1 MSCEWREEERA
12 KEGREG
18 EGRGGEGKRREE
30 ERGGKRAKDGICRQ
44 RQQNSKIDWQSKCQ
58 QKTLGRMNNLQYLKF
73 LITIPCPIH
82 KIDLAYRC
90 TLSDLQFVDPS
101 AGEELNHSMEYSN
114 ELLPTTCRIGSVKA
128 SG

>member
-1 MSCEWREEERA
+1 MAFVGSDSRIARLI
-12 KEGREG
+12 GRVNVN
-18 EGRGGEGKRREE
+18 K
-30 ERGGKRAKDGICRQ
+30 
-44 RQQNSKIDWQSKCQ
+44 
-58 QKTLGRMNNLQYLKF
+58 KTLGRMNNLQYLKF